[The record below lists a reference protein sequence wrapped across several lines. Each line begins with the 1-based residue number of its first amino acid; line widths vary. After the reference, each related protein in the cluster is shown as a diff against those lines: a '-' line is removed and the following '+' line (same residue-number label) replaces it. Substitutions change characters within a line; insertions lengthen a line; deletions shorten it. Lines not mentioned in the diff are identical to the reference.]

1 MNQEK
6 EFFTAS
12 TIVVGEVVAT
22 PQTENKRN
30 ESSSHPEVYYG

>member
-12 TIVVGEVVAT
+12 TIVVGEAVGA
-22 PQTENKRN
+22 PQMENKEN
-30 ESSSHPEVYYG
+30 VGSSHPEVYYG